1 MAVKPARKNDPLIMK
16 EAELVIVNGL
26 ASAFALKY
34 APGETP
40 KVLLKGKKEQA
51 KDIIWSAQEL
61 EVPII
66 EMTSLDDEFFNEL
79 TVDEEIP
86 EKLYK
91 PVAQALALLYKTKS
105 SPHRVLFVKPLRQ
118 RPGLLRKRAQ
128 ELMDQYSSFLEVSL
142 VSIDLGK
149 ELYEKVEDLADP
161 LDGLRQ
167 RIALEIGIVMPEIR
181 VGHNTR
187 IAPLAYHIKL
197 REVAIYQGEIDGIAE
212 GKDFVVQIT
221 GRLRTLIITQAWQLL
236 GYSEV
241 EALLDRMKKYNSSLY
256 KELFPRY
263 FTVPALR
270 FVLRNLLR
278 EGISIRD
285 LSKILEIIKDNLH
298 RTRDPD
304 LLTEFVRAAFAPYLC
319 NKYKNDEGYIEA
331 LLLDPDI
338 EKMVLSSIKESSQ
351 VRWLDLTPE
360 NGLRLL
366 SSLGEEIRRAQGIG
380 LNPVLLC
387 SPGLRRFLKRLLET
401 SFPDLP
407 VLSYNE
413 IAPFSEVRSIGIVK

>member
-1 MAVKPARKNDPLIMK
+1 
-16 EAELVIVNGL
+16 
-26 ASAFALKY
+26 
-34 APGETP
+34 
-40 KVLLKGKKEQA
+40 
-51 KDIIWSAQEL
+51 
-61 EVPII
+61 
-66 EMTSLDDEFFNEL
+66 
-79 TVDEEIP
+79 
-86 EKLYK
+86 
-91 PVAQALALLYKTKS
+91 
-105 SPHRVLFVKPLRQ
+105 VLFIRPLRQ
-118 RPGLLRKRAQ
+118 RPGLLRKKAQ
-128 ELMDQYSSFLEVSL
+128 EMVDQYSSFLDVSL
-142 VSIDLGK
+142 VSLGLGK
-149 ELYEKVEDLADP
+149 ELYEQADALKEP
-161 LDGLRQ
+161 LDALRQ

-181 VGHNTR
+181 VNHSSR
-187 IAPLAYHIKL
+187 CASFAYSIKM
-197 REVAIYQGEIDGIAE
+197 REVAVYHGEVDGINE
-212 GKDFVVQIT
+212 GKDHIFQIIAK
-221 GRLRTLIITQAWQLL
+221 LRALIVTQAWQLL

-241 EALLDRMKKYNSSLY
+241 EALLDRMKKYNPSLY

-331 LLLDPDI
+331 LLLDPVI
-338 EKMVLSSIKESSQ
+338 ETMVINSIKESSQ

-360 NGLRLL
+360 DGLRLL
-366 SSLGEEIRRAQGIG
+366 TSLGDEMKKNQEFG

-413 IAPFSEVRSIGIVK
+413 IAPFSEVRSVGMVK

>member
-1 MAVKPARKNDPLIMK
+1 MRGKSTRGDCPLIMK
-16 EAELVIVNGL
+16 EAELIIVNGMDC
-26 ASAFALKY
+26 AFALKY
-34 APGETP
+34 SPGETP
-40 KVLLKGKKEQA
+40 RVLLKGKKEEA
-51 KDIIWSAQEL
+51 RDIIWSAQEL
-61 EVPII
+61 EIPII
-66 EMTSLDDEFFNEL
+66 EMTSLDDEFFSL
-79 TVDEEIP
+79 LVAGEEIP
-86 EKLYK
+86 ESLYK
-91 PVAQALALLYKTKS
+91 PIAQALALLYKTKS
-105 SPHRVLFVKPLRQ
+105 SPHRVLFIRPLRQ
-118 RPGLLRKRAQ
+118 RPGLLRKKAQ
-128 ELMDQYSSFLEVSL
+128 EMVDQYSSFLDVSL
-142 VSIDLGK
+142 VSLGLGK
-149 ELYEKVEDLADP
+149 ELYEQADALKEP
-161 LDGLRQ
+161 LDALRQ

-181 VGHNTR
+181 VNHSSR
-187 IAPLAYHIKL
+187 CASFAYSIKM
-197 REVAIYQGEIDGIAE
+197 REVAVYHGEVDGINE
-212 GKDFVVQIT
+212 GKDHIFQIIAK
-221 GRLRTLIITQAWQLL
+221 LRALIVTQAWQLL

-241 EALLDRMKKYNSSLY
+241 EALLDRMKKYNPSLY

-331 LLLDPDI
+331 LLLDPVI
-338 EKMVLSSIKESSQ
+338 ETMVINSIKESSQ

-360 NGLRLL
+360 DGLRLL
-366 SSLGEEIRRAQGIG
+366 TSLGDEMKKNQEFG

-413 IAPFSEVRSIGIVK
+413 IAPFSEVRSVGMVK